1 MATPSSILAQEVPW
15 REEPGQEQCYD
26 GVEHPAGVWRID
38 LVVAVGKSH
47 TFDVRST
54 VNKNDS
60 KRVFEN
66 KGLGKVQGM
75 WETEAW
81 PSWVLEEME
90 LDSQVE
96 PGLCGP

>member
-1 MATPSSILAQEVPW
+1 MATHSSILAWEVPW
-15 REEPGQEQCYD
+15 TEEPGQEHCQD

-38 LVVAVGKSH
+38 LVVALGKSH

-60 KRVFEN
+60 ERVFEN
-66 KGLGKVQGM
+66 KGLGKVPDM

-90 LDSQVE
+90 LDSQDE